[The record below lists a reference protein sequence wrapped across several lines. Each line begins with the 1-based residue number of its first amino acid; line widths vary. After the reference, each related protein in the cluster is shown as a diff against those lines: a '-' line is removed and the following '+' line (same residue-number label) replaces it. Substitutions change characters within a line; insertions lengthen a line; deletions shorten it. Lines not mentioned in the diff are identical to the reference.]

1 VLIRFLFEII
11 SLDFSLPSTIH
22 CLSDSMVYNS
32 YERNIRK
39 FILLQIE
46 WRLMQLSDKLETYR
60 HWRLE
65 QDGDRIVWLTFDH
78 AGRNVNTLSRSAL
91 DELAVVLDAL
101 SKQPASGMVIR
112 SGKRNGFIAGADISE
127 FTNLTDADQAL
138 AFMEHG
144 QGILGRLEQLPF
156 PTVSL
161 IHGFC
166 LGGGL
171 ELALAC
177 RFRIAADTKE
187 TRLGLPEV
195 KLGIH
200 PGFGG
205 TVRLTR
211 LIGPLPALNL
221 LLTGRHMDAGEARRI
236 GLVDKV
242 VSEAR
247 LDDAARAIVKHP
259 PAPMKPGLIE
269 RFYGTRFI
277 RPLVADYLRL
287 KIAKTTERRH
297 YPAPFSIIDLWE
309 RFGGGQAA
317 MLREE
322 ALSIARL
329 IIGKSAKNLIRV
341 FFLRERL
348 RSMGRSGT
356 PAPRC
361 IHLVGAGAIGGDIA
375 AWCAL
380 QGIQVTIQD
389 LDQRQLTNAVRYATA
404 LFRENLRD
412 GQQVKAAL
420 DRLVPDMSGD
430 GIGQADMVVEA
441 IFEDAPLKI
450 ELYRRIEPRMMK
462 ETILAS
468 CTACIPLEKLSGALE
483 RPERLLGLRFFNP
496 MAKMELVEVVR
507 GSKTCDEAV
516 AKALAFVT
524 AIGRLPLPVDGP
536 PGSLVN
542 RILLPYLME
551 AVLMELE
558 GILPAEIDRVAM
570 EFGMTIGP
578 ILLADTIGLDNCI
591 SVARTIAG
599 HSEEAATKRLEELI
613 TAGHMGIKNG
623 RGFYRYEN
631 GKPLYHDKKSKVP
644 PAADLEERL
653 ILRLLNAAVA
663 VLREKV
669 TVDADLVDAGIIFG
683 AGFAP
688 FRGGPLHYIGSEGA
702 DRVHGRL
709 KALEERFG
717 SRFAPDAG
725 WSKLMMPGCN
735 QNE

>member
-1 VLIRFLFEII
+1 
-11 SLDFSLPSTIH
+11 
-22 CLSDSMVYNS
+22 MGYNS
-32 YERNIRK
+32 YQGNKHERFPQQNEK
-39 FILLQIE
+39 
-46 WRLMQLSDKLETYR
+46 RLMPLSDKLETYR

-78 AGRNVNTLSRSAL
+78 AGRNVNTLSRTVL
-91 DELAVVLDAL
+91 DELALVLDTVANE
-101 SKQPASGMVIR
+101 SASGMVIR
-112 SGKRNGFIAGADISE
+112 SGKNNGFIAGADITE
-127 FTNLTDADQAL
+127 FTHLADADQAL
-138 AFMEHG
+138 AFMKHG
-144 QGILGRLEQLPF
+144 QDILERLEQLPF

-177 RFRIAADTKE
+177 RFRIAADNKE

-205 TVRLTR
+205 TVRLAR

-221 LLTGRHMDAGEARRI
+221 MLTGRHMAAGEARRI
-236 GLVDKV
+236 GLVDEV
-242 VSEAR
+242 VPEDQ
-247 LDDAARAIVKHP
+247 LENAARAIVRHP
-259 PAPMKPGLIE
+259 PSPIKPGLIGLLC
-269 RFYGTRFI
+269 GTRFM
-277 RPLVADYLRL
+277 RPFIADYLRR
-287 KIAKTTERRH
+287 KIANETERRH

-309 RFGGGQAA
+309 RFGGDQAA
-317 MLREE
+317 MFREE
-322 ALSIARL
+322 ALSIAGL
-329 IIGKSAKNLIRV
+329 IIGKNAKNLIRV

-348 RSMGRSGT
+348 RSLGRRGST
-356 PAPRC
+356 IPRC
-361 IHLVGAGAIGGDIA
+361 IHLVGVGAIGGDIA

-389 LDQRQLTNAVRYATA
+389 LDQGQVARAVRRATT

-412 GQQVKAAL
+412 RQKIRAAL
-420 DRLVPDMSGD
+420 DRLLPDMNGE

-441 IFEDAPLKI
+441 VFEDAPLKM

-462 ETILAS
+462 DAILAS
-468 CTACIPLEKLSGALE
+468 NSSCIPLDNLAGVLE
-483 RPERLLGLRFFNP
+483 CPERLVGLRFFNP

-507 GSKTCDEAV
+507 GSTTDDETF
-516 AKALAFVT
+516 AKAIAFVS
-524 AIGRLPLPVDGP
+524 AIGRLPLPINGS
-536 PGSLVN
+536 PGFLVN

-551 AVLMELE
+551 AVIMETE
-558 GILPAEIDRVAM
+558 GVPPAEIDRIAM

-578 ILLADTIGLDNCI
+578 ILLADIIGLDTCLM
-591 SVARTIAG
+591 VARTMIWHSGDVAG
-599 HSEEAATKRLEELI
+599 KRFEELVKS
-613 TAGHMGIKNG
+613 GRLGIKNG

-631 GKPLYHDKKSKVP
+631 GKPVYHGKKRDAP

-653 ILRLLNAAVA
+653 VLRLLNEAVA
-663 VLREKV
+663 ALRERV
-669 TVDADLVDAGIIFG
+669 VADTDLVDAGIIFG

-688 FRGGPLHYIGSEGA
+688 FRGGPLHYIASEGVNL
-702 DRVHGRL
+702 VHGRL
-709 KALEERFG
+709 KALEERYG

-725 WSKLMMPGCN
+725 WLDLLMPGFNYN
-735 QNE
+735 QS